1 MSRAERDARPETH
14 IWKGLAMARWIV
26 VLIVVA
32 VMLPACE
39 TLNRRDQAPDPGVDL
54 ETAPDDAY
62 TAPLLEEDGLR
73 LSTAQRFK
81 DIPLPVGLKED
92 QDRSFVYESATLQI
106 GRMVYS
112 SRSSINE
119 LVQFFI
125 RECPTAEWAFI
136 NVIESNG
143 KMLVFKKPGKRME
156 VLVQDTAS
164 LPLSAGRR
172 VTVTLTPDVPVGA
185 SL

>member
-1 MSRAERDARPETH
+1 
-14 IWKGLAMARWIV
+14 MARMIV
-26 VLIVVA
+26 LLLVVA

-39 TLNRRDQAPDPGVDL
+39 TLNRRNQAKVPVADL
-54 ETAPDDAY
+54 ETASNDAY
-62 TAPLLEEDGLR
+62 TAPLLEEGGLR
-73 LSTAQRFK
+73 LSTSQRFK

-112 SRSSINE
+112 SRSTINE

-125 RECPTAEWAFI
+125 RECPTADWAFI
-136 NVIESNG
+136 NVLESNG
-143 KMLVFKKPGKRME
+143 KLLVFKKPGKRME

-172 VTVTLTPDVPVGA
+172 IVITLTPDVPVGA
-185 SL
+185 TL